1 MLISLLLFSCPAMSD
16 SLQSH
21 GLQHARP
28 LCPSLSPEVSP
39 SSCPSHRWCHP
50 AISLLVSW
58 SHCSAQNMPCKL
70 WLCSSV
76 WEDQTTRYP
85 IQCHFWNPWTD
96 HFWLTSLLRDA
107 RISDSWQHSKSAWK
121 NILKNEPQGNIMY
134 CHWLQKK
141 KKKKHHHEGYKWF
154 KT

>member
-1 MLISLLLFSCPAMSD
+1 MLVSLLLLFSCPAMSD

-28 LCPSLSPEVSP
+28 LCPSPSPEICP

-50 AISLLVSW
+50 AVSLLVSW

-70 WLCSSV
+70 WFAFQFEKTKPPDTQSSV
-76 WEDQTTRYP
+76 ISGIPELTISGLLACWEMLGSQIVDN
-85 IQCHFWNPWTD
+85 IAN
-96 HFWLTSLLRDA
+96 LLE
-107 RISDSWQHSKSAWK
+107 K
-121 NILKNEPQGNIMY
+121 NILKNEPQCNIMY
-134 CHWLQKK
+134 CHWHCQKK
-141 KKKKHHHEGYKWF
+141 KNHHEGYKWF